1 MAVTLTP
8 VAGVLVEVSA
18 AAPATFD
25 ETGYNA
31 LTFTPVGG
39 FDQVPD
45 LGDAYEDQSFDS
57 VTDGRIPYRG
67 ILDPGGGEFGMA
79 DDPADAGQVILKGAF
94 DAAKGSAA
102 EKISMRIRDETG
114 AYTAAQVMVSSWR
127 RSYGGSNDIVRRN
140 VTIRAIPGTVT
151 EGTET

>member
-25 ETGYNA
+25 EAGYNA
-31 LTFTPVGG
+31 LTYTSVGG

-45 LGDAYEDQSFDS
+45 FGNRYEDQQFDS
-57 VTDGRIPYRG
+57 ITDGRIPFRG
-67 ILDPGGGEFGMA
+67 ILDPGGGEAGMA
-79 DDPADAGQVILKGAF
+79 DDPADAGQVILKAAF

-102 EKISMRIRDETG
+102 ARISMRIRDETG
-114 AYTAAQVMVSSWR
+114 NYTAMQVHVSSWA
-127 RSYGGSNDIVRRN
+127 RSYGGANDIVRRS
-140 VTIRAIPGTVT
+140 VTIRAIPGTVA
-151 EGTET
+151 EGNEV

>member
-8 VAGVLVEVSA
+8 VSGVLVEVSA

-31 LTFTPVGG
+31 LTFTAVGG

-45 LGDAYEDQSFDS
+45 IGDGYEEQVFDS

-79 DDPADAGQVILKGAF
+79 DDPADAGQIILKAAF
-94 DAAKGSAA
+94 DAAKGSVG
-102 EKISMRIRDETG
+102 ERISMRIRDETG
-114 AYTAAQVMVSSWR
+114 NYTAAQVMVSNWR
-127 RSYGGSNDIVRRN
+127 RSYGGAQDIIRRQVN
-140 VTIRAIPGTVT
+140 IRAIPGTVA
-151 EGTET
+151 EGNET

>member
-8 VAGVLVEVSA
+8 VAGVVVEVSA

-25 ETGYNA
+25 ETGFNA
-31 LTFTPVGG
+31 LSFTEVGG

-79 DDPADAGQVILKGAF
+79 DDPADGGQIILKAAF
-94 DAAKGSAA
+94 GAAKGSAA

-114 AYTAAQVMVSSWR
+114 AYTAAQVLVSSWR
-127 RSYGGSNDIVRRN
+127 RSYGGAQDIVRRS
-140 VTIRAIPGTVT
+140 VSVRAIPGTVA
-151 EGTET
+151 EGSDP

>member
-8 VAGVLVEVSA
+8 VAGVVVEVSA
-18 AAPATFD
+18 AAPATFN

-31 LTFTPVGG
+31 LTFTAVGG
-39 FDQVPD
+39 FDNVPS
-45 LGDAYEDQSFDS
+45 LGNAYEEQAFDS

-79 DDPADAGQVILKGAF
+79 DDPTDAGQVILKAAF

-102 EKISMRIRDETG
+102 EKISMRIRDEAG
-114 AYTAAQVMVSSWR
+114 NYTAAQVMVSTWR
-127 RSYGGSNDIVRRN
+127 RSYGGAQDIIRRTVN
-140 VTIRAIPGTVT
+140 VRAIPGTVA
-151 EGTET
+151 EGTDS